1 MGFRREVETPNIM
14 GRMDFYLRPMYA
26 FEGALYCDD
35 GKESNLEG
43 SVGQYD
49 GYWRMR
55 FDASR
60 SSTIYS
66 GTKLQPSA
74 LQVLPCIRV

>member
-1 MGFRREVETPNIM
+1 MFGHVPNIM

-35 GKESNLEG
+35 SQESILDG

-55 FDASR
+55 FDAFR
-60 SSTIYS
+60 SSSIYT
-66 GTKLQPSA
+66 GTDMQPKA
-74 LQVLPCIRV
+74 LAILPCIRC